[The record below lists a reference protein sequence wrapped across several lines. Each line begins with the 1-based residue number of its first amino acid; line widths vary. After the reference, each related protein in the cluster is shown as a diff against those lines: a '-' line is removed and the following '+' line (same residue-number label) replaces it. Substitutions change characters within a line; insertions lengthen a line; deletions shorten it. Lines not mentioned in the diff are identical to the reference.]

1 MPPVPNKEQTLTGDI
16 KLNLTLRNKYHV
28 IIHQNALKTYLELG
42 CKITCIY
49 RTVELVCAPI
59 FYSFIHNSGHRLT
72 CKKSN
77 SRSIFYI
84 YHYIVLVTSKHISVI
99 LGDIL
104 SQSRDFLK
112 RSFNFAAKI

>member
-1 MPPVPNKEQTLTGDI
+1 M
-16 KLNLTLRNKYHV
+16 
-28 IIHQNALKTYLELG
+28 
-42 CKITCIY
+42 
-49 RTVELVCAPI
+49 
-59 FYSFIHNSGHRLT
+59 GHRLT

-84 YHYIVLVTSKHISVI
+84 YHCIVLVTSKHISRI

-112 RSFNFAAKI
+112 RRYDFAAKI